1 MTDEERQRTMDFIL
15 QHQAHFAVGMQRLEE
30 QQSRFAEQQSR
41 FAEQQSR
48 FAEQQTQFS
57 ENQQQFSDNQQR
69 MDRRIDQLRRVVLM
83 TVHQFR
89 RERRDLRERIAAL
102 VDSQMRTEEAV
113 RSLTATTD
121 RNGRDIALLRRKE
134 PGASGGRKGTS

>member
-15 QHQAHFAVGMQRLEE
+15 QQQAQFAAGMQRLEE

-48 FAEQQTQFS
+48 FAEQQSQFS
-57 ENQQQFSDNQQR
+57 ENQRRVDG
-69 MDRRIDQLRRVVLM
+69 RIDQLRRVVLM
-83 TVHQFR
+83 TVRQFR

-102 VDSQMRTEEAV
+102 VDSQIRTEEAI
-113 RSLTATTD
+113 RSLTLTTE
-121 RNGRDIALLRRKE
+121 RNSREIMAMSRKVD
-134 PGASGGRKGTS
+134 GKSKDAGDGGDASS